1 MLRALLAGDKLWRQ
15 RCGFDL
21 INRCHAVRIGKDA
34 VGTPLKR
41 VANTGT
47 AALLPEGYL
56 RLIVG
61 ELLDSSPLQL
71 AVQARTLKGTVKAG
85 KAAVDA
91 AGAQ

>member
-1 MLRALLAGDKLWRQ
+1 MLRALLAGDKLRRQ
-15 RCGFDL
+15 RCSLDL
-21 INRCHAVRIGKDA
+21 VDRCHAVRVGKDA
-34 VGTPLKR
+34 IGTPLKR

-61 ELLDSSPLQL
+61 EFFDSGPLQL